1 MTVKVNSTNHKF
13 QNVWQNI
20 PRPFFVLAPM
30 ANVTNSAFRQIIKR
44 YSNPDLMV
52 TEFVSCEGLCSAGR
66 ERLLLDLKFDKS
78 ERPILAQFFGNR
90 PETFFECAK
99 LARELGFDGIDIN
112 TGCPD
117 RKVLKQGAG
126 AALIKSPKLMSEIVK
141 ATKEGAQNL
150 PVSIKTRLGVEK
162 DNLNEWIEVLLA
174 TQPAAI
180 TLHARTVREMS
191 NVPAHWDAVE
201 RAVNIASGTGV
212 LIVGNGDVRNIKHG
226 VELSKLTGADGIM
239 IGRAIYGNPWLFNS
253 ASIKQKIR
261 FETALN
267 VMLEHA
273 LLFDQLHGNHRNFLE
288 MRRHF
293 KSYVAGYPES
303 KKLKLELMETH
314 TYEEAKEIVTKYLN
328 LI

>member
-1 MTVKVNSTNHKF
+1 MTSKNNSTNHKF
-13 QNVWQNI
+13 QTVWQNI

-52 TEFVSCEGLCSAGR
+52 TEFVSCEGLCSLGR
-66 ERLLLDLKFDKS
+66 ERLLLDLKFDES

-99 LARELGFDGIDIN
+99 LARALGFDGVDIN

-117 RKVLKQGAG
+117 RRILKQGAG
-126 AALIKSPKLMSEIVK
+126 AALIKSPTLMREIVK

-162 DNLNEWIEVLLA
+162 DNLNEWIEVLLT

-191 NVPAHWDAVE
+191 NVPAHWDAVQ
-201 RAVNIASGTGV
+201 RAAKIASGTGV
-212 LIVGNGDVRNIKHG
+212 LIVGNGDVKNPKHG
-226 VELSKLTGADGIM
+226 SELAKLTGADGIM
-239 IGRAIYGNPWLFNS
+239 IGRAIYGNPWLFNPTS
-253 ASIKQKIR
+253 SKQNIGLK
-261 FETALN
+261 TALN

-273 LLFDQLHGNHRNFLE
+273 LLFDQLHGTNRNFLE

-293 KSYVAGYPES
+293 KSYVAGYPQS
-303 KKLKLELMETH
+303 KQLKLELMETR
-314 TYEEAKEIVTKYLN
+314 TYEEAKNIVTKHLN
-328 LI
+328 AI